1 MTANLQGMTAVLLP
15 GTGSDDDYIRRAFGG
30 ALLEAGAVVIAPR
43 PLPGDLIA
51 GYVEA
56 LDAAAQHG
64 PIIVGGVSLGA
75 AVATNWALEHPEQ
88 CIAVLAALPAWT
100 GESDGAPAAQAARY
114 SAQQLREIGLDAAVA
129 GMRAG
134 SPAWLADELTR
145 SWTAQWPGLPDAM
158 EEAAGYGGPTHLQ
171 LAELQVPMGV
181 AGAVDDA
188 VHPVAVAAEWAVA
201 APRAALRTV
210 TLDAMGEAPTVLGD
224 ACVAALREAVSL
236 L

>member
-1 MTANLQGMTAVLLP
+1 MTANLRGITAVLLP
-15 GTGSDDDYIRRAFGG
+15 GTGSDDDYVRRAFGG
-30 ALLEAGAVVIAPR
+30 ALIEAGAVVITPPPVPQR
-43 PLPGDLIA
+43 LIA
-51 GYVEA
+51 GYLDA
-56 LDAAAQHG
+56 LDDAGRSG

-75 AVATNWALEHPEQ
+75 AVAVNWALSHPDQ

-100 GESDGAPAAQAARY
+100 GAADGAPAAQAARY

-134 SPAWLADELTR
+134 SPPWLADELTR
-145 SWTAQWPGLPDAM
+145 SWTGQWPALPEAM
-158 EEAAGYGGPTHLQ
+158 EEAAAYGGPTREQ
-171 LAELQVPMGV
+171 LAQLPVPMGV

-210 TLDAMGEAPTVLGD
+210 TLEAMGEQPTVLGD

-236 L
+236 Q

>member
-30 ALLEAGAVVIAPR
+30 ALLEAGAAVVAPR
-43 PLPGDLIA
+43 PMPGGLIA
-51 GYVEA
+51 GYLEA
-56 LDAAAQHG
+56 LEAAAQQG
-64 PIIVGGVSLGA
+64 PIMVGGVSLGA
-75 AVATNWALEHPEQ
+75 AVATNWALSHPDQ

-145 SWTAQWPGLPDAM
+145 SWT
-158 EEAAGYGGPTHLQ
+158 T
-171 LAELQVPMGV
+171 
-181 AGAVDDA
+181 
-188 VHPVAVAAEWAVA
+188 
-201 APRAALRTV
+201 R
-210 TLDAMGEAPTVLGD
+210 
-224 ACVAALREAVSL
+224 
-236 L
+236 